1 MADLQPKGF
10 LSYTHKDDE
19 FFGGYITEFRRMLEN
34 AVHVVSGD
42 RSFELFQESEGIVIG
57 ANWRKRLSEAIDDSS
72 FLVPMLTPLY
82 FNSQPCRDEMTE
94 FLEHERSL
102 ERDDLVLPVYF
113 VTSPKLEKPE
123 EQARDPLAVEVAK
136 RQMYD
141 WREQAL
147 IPLQEG
153 TSRKAMITLA
163 GQIAGRIQRTPGPG
177 PGVAASKPDFRN
189 GLDAVDMYSS
199 TDQRLRRADSGLG
212 EPIHASSPRDAEEL
226 AGDPAV
232 HEGVDGAAA
241 RAMPALRTVLWVDDL
256 PANNAWERR
265 ALESYGVRFELARDT
280 EQAMRLMETR
290 GPFAAI
296 VSDLGRPGDRAA
308 GLTLLGRLKVGDR
321 PMPPYFIYTNRAGT
335 AIAPAARA
343 IGTRGVTADP
353 DEIVRMVIEAIG

>member
-1 MADLQPKGF
+1 
-10 LSYTHKDDE
+10 
-19 FFGGYITEFRRMLEN
+19 
-34 AVHVVSGD
+34 
-42 RSFELFQESEGIVIG
+42 
-57 ANWRKRLSEAIDDSS
+57 
-72 FLVPMLTPLY
+72 
-82 FNSQPCRDEMTE
+82 
-94 FLEHERSL
+94 
-102 ERDDLVLPVYF
+102 
-113 VTSPKLEKPE
+113 
-123 EQARDPLAVEVAK
+123 
-136 RQMYD
+136 MYD

-177 PGVAASKPDFRN
+177 SGVATSKPDFRN
-189 GLDAVDMYSS
+189 GFDAVDMYSS
-199 TDQRLRRADSGLG
+199 TDQRLRRDDSGLG
-212 EPIHASSPRDAEEL
+212 EPIDAPSPRDADEL

-241 RAMPALRTVLWVDDL
+241 RAMPAPRTVLWVDDL

-308 GLTLLGRLKVGDR
+308 GLTLLGRLKGGDR